1 MLAWVLCPWKVSQ
14 GIRHAFLLGPGEMM
28 DDALTWWLVL
38 MQLHFWL
45 EATAYFK
52 IPKGQ
57 EQELIGTQS
66 CSLEK
71 VECSNENLTRKY
83 I

>member
-1 MLAWVLCPWKVSQ
+1 
-14 GIRHAFLLGPGEMM
+14 
-28 DDALTWWLVL
+28 

-52 IPKGQ
+52 MPKGQ

-71 VECSNENLTRKY
+71 VKCSHETHTSLSVSTYRGRWSS
-83 I
+83 